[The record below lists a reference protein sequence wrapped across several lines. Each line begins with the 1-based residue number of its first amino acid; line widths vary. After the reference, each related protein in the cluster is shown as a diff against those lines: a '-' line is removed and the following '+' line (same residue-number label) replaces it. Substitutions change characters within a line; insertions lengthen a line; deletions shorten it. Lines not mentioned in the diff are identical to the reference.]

1 MIRPFTYQGLPV
13 RVVFGAG
20 PLARLPDEVAVLG

>member
-1 MIRPFTYQGLPV
+1 MLEFVHDALPG

-20 PLARLPDEVAVLG
+20 SLARLPDEVAGSAP